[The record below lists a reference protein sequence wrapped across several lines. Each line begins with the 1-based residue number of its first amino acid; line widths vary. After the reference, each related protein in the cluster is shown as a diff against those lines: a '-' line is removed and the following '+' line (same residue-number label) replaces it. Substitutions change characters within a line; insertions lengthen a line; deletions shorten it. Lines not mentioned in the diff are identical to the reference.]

1 VDVSGIDSA
10 ESLTQ
15 RLSRAYTGAVY
26 DVLRGR
32 GIRDTI
38 LPKDIVPLDTSLTM
52 AGPVFTMRGRS
63 SPSADAHQT
72 LLAWT
77 DFLGRAPA
85 GHIVVC
91 EGNDP
96 DRALMGELSAETLQ
110 KRGVAGFV
118 TDGGCRDCG
127 FIQSIRFPVFS
138 RYRTPRDVVGAWMP
152 EAFDV
157 PLTIG
162 AIEVHPGDYLIAD
175 IDGAVLI
182 PGSIAGEVVDE
193 VEKVM
198 NTENL
203 VRKAILAGV
212 PPQEAYLRYGK
223 F

>member
-1 VDVSGIDSA
+1 VSGA
-10 ESLTQ
+10 EKGQTLAD
-15 RLSRAYTGAVY
+15 RLARAYTGAVY

-38 LPKDIVPLDTSLTM
+38 LPKDILPLDTSLTM

-63 SPSADAHQT
+63 APTADAHQT

-85 GHIVVC
+85 GHIIVC

-127 FIQSIRFPVFS
+127 FIKSICFPVFS

-157 PLTIG
+157 
-162 AIEVHPGDYLIAD
+162 AIEIGPVAVSPGDYLIAD

-182 PGSIAGEVVDE
+182 PGAIAGEVIDE

-212 PPQEAYLRYGK
+212 PPQEAYLKYGK

>member
-1 VDVSGIDSA
+1 MSETRGQAALA
-10 ESLTQ
+10 E
-15 RLSRAYTGAVY
+15 RLARAYTGAVY

-38 LPKDIVPLDTSLTM
+38 LPKDIVPLDTTLTM
-52 AGPVFTMRGRS
+52 AGPVFTMRGR
-63 SPSADAHQT
+63 PAPLADAHQT

-77 DFLGRAPA
+77 DFLGRAPG

-127 FIQSIRFPVFS
+127 FIRSIRFPVFS
-138 RYRTPRDVVGAWMP
+138 RYRTPRDVVGAWLP
-152 EAFDV
+152 EAFEV
-157 PLTIG
+157 AIKIG
-162 AIEVHPGDYLIAD
+162 PVAVCPGDYLIAD
-175 IDGAVLI
+175 IDGSVLI
-182 PGSIAGEVVDE
+182 PGAIVGEVIDE

-203 VRKAILAGV
+203 VRKAILAGL
-212 PPQEAYLRYGK
+212 PPQEAYLKYGK

>member
-1 VDVSGIDSA
+1 MSA
-10 ESLTQ
+10 TDTPLTLAD
-15 RLSRAYTGAVY
+15 RLARAYTGAVY

-38 LPKDIVPLDTSLTM
+38 LPKDIVPLDPNLTM
-52 AGPVFTMRGRS
+52 AAPVFTMRGR
-63 SPSADAHQT
+63 PAPRADAHRT

-127 FIQSIRFPVFS
+127 FIQTIRFPVFS

-157 PLTIG
+157 EIKIG
-162 AIEVHPGDYLIAD
+162 SVAVSPGDYLIAD
-175 IDGAVLI
+175 IDGAVVI
-182 PGSIAGEVVDE
+182 PGAIVGEVIDE

-212 PPQEAYLRYGK
+212 PPQEAYLKYGK

>member
-1 VDVSGIDSA
+1 MVVSESA
-10 ESLTQ
+10 AAEGLAA

-38 LPKDIVPLDTSLTM
+38 LAKDIVPLDRSLTL
-52 AGPVFTMRGRS
+52 AGPVFTMRGR
-63 SPSADAHQT
+63 PFPGTDAHQT

-77 DFLGRAPA
+77 DFLGRAPP
-85 GHIVVC
+85 GHVVVC

-110 KRGVAGFV
+110 KRGVAGYV

-127 FIQSIRFPVFS
+127 FIQGIRFPVFS
-138 RYRTPRDVVGAWMP
+138 RYRTPRDVVGEWMP
-152 EAFDV
+152 ESFDV
-157 PLTIG
+157 AVKVGGVAVNPR
-162 AIEVHPGDYLIAD
+162 DYLIGD
-175 IDGAVLI
+175 IDGVVII
-182 PGSIAGEVVDE
+182 PSRIVAEVVEE

-198 NTENL
+198 STENL
-203 VRKAILAGV
+203 VRKAILSGV
-212 PPQEAYLRYGK
+212 PPKEAYLKYGK